1 MHVAGSFPFGCCVAD
16 AEYAGFQAKQQ
27 MCVCV
32 YQALSKHVNNV
43 ICHGRWHYKLIS
55 DFSVA
60 DGECTLILPCLRLLI
75 LTVQA

>member
-1 MHVAGSFPFGCCVAD
+1 MHGAGSFPLGCRVAD
-16 AEYAGFQAKQQ
+16 AEYAGFQAKRRIRI
-27 MCVCV
+27 CV

-43 ICHGRWHYKLIS
+43 TCHGRWHCKQIS

-60 DGECTLILPCLRLLI
+60 DGECALILPCLRLLI